1 MSFSTGT
8 FLFGVPVLLCFCGE
22 ISGGP
27 AGGVDI
33 FAEIVYSGASR
44 KTSLSE
50 VLFYEAQGI
59 F

>member
-8 FLFGVPVLLCFCGE
+8 FLFGVPVLLYFCGE
-22 ISGGP
+22 MSGEP

-33 FAEIVYSGASR
+33 FAEIVYSGAGR
-44 KTSLSE
+44 KTSLGE

>member
-1 MSFSTGT
+1 MSFGTGT
-8 FLFGVPVLLCFCGE
+8 FLFGVPVLMYFCGE
-22 ISGGP
+22 MSGGP

-33 FAEIVYSGASR
+33 FAEIVYSGAGR